1 MPDTMKISLGPYL
14 SIHLPTNRAEI
25 PARIVPPVTAPAI
38 CARDQLSSSDIG
50 LRKTPKIY
58 PVNGTLEKL
67 ARNNAKTIA
76 TGGLATVVET
86 EVGLFDVVDLDLTL
100 KGLHIVHGFNV
111 NRD

>member
-1 MPDTMKISLGPYL
+1 MQAVRW
-14 SIHLPTNRAEI
+14 SI
-25 PARIVPPVTAPAI
+25 
-38 CARDQLSSSDIG
+38 
-50 LRKTPKIY
+50 
-58 PVNGTLEKL
+58 
-67 ARNNAKTIA
+67 NNAKTIT